1 MSSDK
6 KYIKGLVLLSWLLM
20 LTTSPAQ
27 ELEDIRSEVG
37 VPFSEEGVSLQKT
50 SKPANDHFLVF
61 PATLSLYS
69 LGNPTAQEQYMLE
82 LINRT
87 RENPFGE
94 AARLG
99 IDINQGLPEG
109 TLNGNPKPPLA
120 FNPFLIDS
128 SRTHSQ
134 WMLDNDIFSHVGVDD
149 SAPFDR
155 MVASGYT
162 FSGTY
167 AAAENIAWAGTGN
180 TNDPIDI
187 NSFTSLLHDNL
198 FKSPGHR
205 INILSSQ
212 VNEIGIGI
220 KNGLFTAGTPPN
232 RIVYNAL
239 MGTQNFALSGASEA
253 PFILGV
259 VYDDLDMDGFYSP
272 GEGISGVSVSVPGGD
287 YYAVTTTSGGYALPY
302 TGTGWTEVFFQSEAP
317 FQNRTFFVNCTG
329 ENVRLNYSVGEPEP
343 EPPQIIVPP
352 FDLSASIGQS
362 ALFSVIA
369 AGSEP
374 IWYQWFKDSFAL
386 LNATNSTYQIEK
398 VAPSDAG
405 EYWVQLSNFG
415 GQTAS
420 RIALLTIHIPTLY
433 VWADSQSRPYNTPN
447 PPFTY
452 SIITKEGFP
461 IHPQGS
467 PILETTATRDSPV
480 GTYPI
485 LVSQGTLDPTY
496 TYILMDGTL
505 TITDNTEPTIP
516 IIISHPSDSTVP
528 VGESLFLS
536 TFAIGSEPLFYQ
548 WLKNGEPIAEATD
561 SFLTIFEVLPADAG
575 VYQVLVSNEAG
586 QMLSQ
591 EARLTPL
598 PLNYR
603 VVAHAITRSAGVE
616 NPDLTYG
623 ITNQQSSPNN
633 YIPPGTPSL
642 ETPADLGSGVGVY
655 PIKISLGSLDPFHSY
670 SFEDGTLTV
679 IPPSVRF
686 YYSHGQPTAQEQYML
701 ELINCA
707 RNNPVDE
714 ALRLGLNPTT
724 ELPAGSTNESPI
736 PPLAFNN
743 ALLQS
748 AGEHSTWLL
757 EEHKWNFTGKNGST
771 SAQRMADA
779 GYPFVDNLGW
789 TCSESLGLY
798 SPLNDPALD
807 AQNLYEGFFRQSF
820 SFRNNILDPIF
831 EEIGIGL
838 TSGNFNYFAPETPSL
853 IATIDFASSGASLSP
868 YVTGVVYDDLNNN
881 KVYDLGEGVAD
892 IVVYLEGSFYYTVT
906 SSSGG
911 YALPYYDL
919 GESRSNL
926 AFEGTNLSQPR
937 IFNLALSGDNM
948 KVNLRTSDPYPE
960 EPQEATLTW
969 SINGDSL
976 DLNFTGKLETSV
988 DLLTW
993 TLLMVDSPYSVSI
1006 ANEEKRFYRAVN

>member
-6 KYIKGLVLLSWLLM
+6 KYIKGLVLLSWSLI
-20 LTTSPAQ
+20 LTTLLAQ
-27 ELEDIRSEVG
+27 EREDIRSEVS
-37 VPFSEEGVSLQKT
+37 VPFSMEGVSLQST

-69 LGNPTAQEQYMLE
+69 HGDPTVQEQYMLE
-82 LINRT
+82 LVNRT
-87 RENPFGE
+87 RENPLDE

-109 TLNGNPKPPLA
+109 TLDGEARPPLA

-128 SRTHSQ
+128 SRAHSQ

-162 FSGTY
+162 FSGSY

-205 INILSSQ
+205 INILSGL

-259 VYDDLDMDGFYSP
+259 VYDDLDLDGFYTP
-272 GEGISGVSVSVPGGD
+272 GEGISGVTVSVSGGE

-302 TGTGWTEVFFQSEAP
+302 VGTGWTEVYFQSEAP
-317 FQNRTFFVNCTG
+317 LQNRTFLVNFTG
-329 ENVRLNYSVGEPEP
+329 ENLHLNYSVGEPEP
-343 EPPQIIVPP
+343 EPPQITEQPLDV
-352 FDLSASIGQS
+352 SATIGQS
-362 ALFSVIA
+362 ALFSVFA
-369 AGSEP
+369 TGSDP
-374 IWYQWFKDSFAL
+374 ICYQWFKDSIAL
-386 LNATNSTYQIEK
+386 LDATNSIYQIEE

-405 EYWVQLSNFG
+405 EYWVQLSNSG
-415 GQTAS
+415 GQITS
-420 RIALLTIHIPTLY
+420 QIALLTIHIPTLY
-433 VWADSQSRPYNTPN
+433 VRADSLSRPYNTPN
-447 PPFTY
+447 PPLTY
-452 SIITKEGFP
+452 TITTEEGFAMSP
-461 IHPQGS
+461 EGS
-467 PILETTATRDSPV
+467 PILETAATQDSPI

-496 TYILMDGTL
+496 TYIFEDGTL

-516 IIISHPSDSTVP
+516 IILTHPSDSTVP
-528 VGESLFLS
+528 VGESLFFS
-536 TFAIGSEPLFYQ
+536 TFATGSEPLFYQ
-548 WLKNGEPIAEATD
+548 WLKNGEPIAGATD
-561 SFLTIFEVLPADAG
+561 SFFTIFEVLPADAG
-575 VYQVLVSNEAG
+575 VYQVLVYNEAG

-591 EARLTPL
+591 EAKLTPL
-598 PLNYR
+598 PLTYR
-603 VVAHAITRSAGVE
+603 VVAHAITRTVGFD
-616 NPDLTYG
+616 NPDLTYS
-623 ITNQQSSPNN
+623 ITNEQSSPNN

-642 ETPADLGSGVGVY
+642 ETTADLESGVGVY
-655 PIKISLGSLDPFHSY
+655 PIKISLGSLDPFHNY
-670 SFEDGTLTV
+670 IFEDGSLTV
-679 IPPSVRF
+679 IPPSVGF

-714 ALRLGLNPTT
+714 ALRLGMDPTT
-724 ELPAGSTNESPI
+724 ELPSGCTNGSPI
-736 PPLAFNN
+736 PPLAFND

-748 AGEHSTWLL
+748 AGGHSTWLL
-757 EEHKWNFTGKNGST
+757 EEHQWSFTGENGST
-771 SAQRMADA
+771 PAQRMADA

-789 TCSESLGLY
+789 TCGESIGLY
-798 SPLNDPALD
+798 SPLNTPALD
-807 AQNLYEGFFRQSF
+807 AQKLYEGFFQQSS
-820 SFRNNILDPIF
+820 SFRDNILEPIF
-831 EEIGIGL
+831 EEIGVGL
-838 TSGNFNYFAPETPSL
+838 TSGNFNYFAPDTPSL

-881 KVYDLGEGVAD
+881 KVYDLGEGVAE
-892 IVVYLEGSFYYTVT
+892 IIVYLEGSFYYTVT

-926 AFEGTNLSQPR
+926 VFEGTTLSQPR
-937 IFNLALSGDNM
+937 VFNIPLPGDNV
-948 KVNLRTSDPYPE
+948 KVNIRTSDPYPD
-960 EPQEATLTW
+960 EPQEATLSW
-969 SINGDSL
+969 SQNGNSL
-976 DLNFTGKLETSV
+976 TLSFTGKLETST

-993 TLLMVDSPYSVSI
+993 TELMVNSPYSVPI